1 MGESKSSEG
10 RCPGAESA
18 TVATS
23 KLTGYLLNPDPEVS
37 GGKSAVFTGIGYTA
51 SNADQLRDVFI
62 SGLQGATATP
72 GISNGGRR
80 NQLRRPDDRYRAE
93 WQRGLSDDL
102 GRKPRRNSL
111 CDGLSSEEARNYP
124 LTRAYPSACQISAT

>member
-1 MGESKSSEG
+1 VSESKSSEG

-72 GISNGGRR
+72 GIPNGG
-80 NQLRRPDDRYRAE
+80 
-93 WQRGLSDDL
+93 G
-102 GRKPRRNSL
+102 GI
-111 CDGLSSEEARNYP
+111 NYVVP
-124 LTRAYPSACQISAT
+124 MTVTGPSGSVECQTIWAANPEGTHFVTAYPARKKGTTLLP

>member
-1 MGESKSSEG
+1 MSESKSSEG

-72 GISNGGRR
+72 GTTNGG
-80 NQLRRPDDRYRAE
+80 
-93 WQRGLSDDL
+93 G
-102 GRKPRRNSL
+102 GI
-111 CDGLSSEEARNYP
+111 NYVAP
-124 LTRAYPSACQISAT
+124 MTVTGPSGSVDCQTIWAANPEGTHFVTAYPAKKKGTTL

>member
-1 MGESKSSEG
+1 VSESKSSEG

-37 GGKSAVFTGIGYTA
+37 GGKSALFTGIGYTA

-72 GISNGGRR
+72 GIPNGG
-80 NQLRRPDDRYRAE
+80 
-93 WQRGLSDDL
+93 G
-102 GRKPRRNSL
+102 GI
-111 CDGLSSEEARNYP
+111 NYVVP
-124 LTRAYPSACQISAT
+124 MTITGPSGSVDCQTIWAANPEGTHLVTAYPAKKKGITL

>member
-1 MGESKSSEG
+1 VYVSKTESSEE
-10 RCPGAESA
+10 RCPGAETA

-72 GISNGGRR
+72 GIPNGG
-80 NQLRRPDDRYRAE
+80 
-93 WQRGLSDDL
+93 G
-102 GRKPRRNSL
+102 GI
-111 CDGLSSEEARNYP
+111 NYVVP
-124 LTRAYPSACQISAT
+124 MTVTGPSGSVDCQTIWAANPEGTHFVTAYPVRKKGDT

>member
-1 MGESKSSEG
+1 VSESKSSEG

-37 GGKSAVFTGIGYTA
+37 GGKSAVFIGIGYTA

-72 GISNGGRR
+72 GIPNGGGGVK
-80 NQLRRPDDRYRAE
+80 LRCTDDHHGAKR
-93 WQRGLSDDL
+93 QRGLPDDM
-102 GRKPRRNSL
+102 GRKPGRYAL
-111 CDGLSSEEARNYP
+111 GDCLSSEEERNYA
-124 LTRAYPSACQISAT
+124 LDRDYPSARQI